1 MDWNQVVSDLGPRL
15 YRYFLVS
22 FSRQQASDLTQ
33 ETLIRLVK
41 KVEAGHLDSAK
52 GSLTQYA
59 YGIARLVRLE
69 AWKGEPLEQLADDP
83 RDFDRQASRLVS
95 DPASED
101 HRGEQLREAIHSLAE
116 PQKQILLLLI
126 DCELSLAEIAELL
139 ALPLNTIKSHIHR
152 AKENLR
158 EKLKMPGGIHE

>member
-15 YRYFLVS
+15 YRYFLGT
-22 FSRQQASDLTQ
+22 FSKQQASDLTQ
-33 ETLIRLVK
+33 ETLIRLVR
-41 KVEAGHLDSAK
+41 KVEAGSLDSEK

-69 AWKGEPLEQLADDP
+69 AWKGEPFEQLADDP
-83 RDFDRQASRLVS
+83 RDFDQQASRLVADS
-95 DPASED
+95 MPQDNRA
-101 HRGEQLREAIHSLAE
+101 EQLREAIHSLAE

-126 DCELSLAEIAELL
+126 DRELGLAEIAELL
-139 ALPLNTIKSHIHR
+139 AIPLNTIKSHIHR